1 MMNALGYI
9 QNFANVC
16 VCARVR
22 VHVYIIRITYTYKHI
37 YFLKHALC
45 LLDFSHILDTQITVI
60 ATTVLVQIVV

>member
-1 MMNALGYI
+1 MNALGYYKI
-9 QNFANVC
+9 LQMCVC
-16 VCARVR
+16 VCARR